1 MKSKQAQRNTKK
13 NTGGDKLDNEEIIEQ
28 LEELKD
34 YCESMI
40 DDENLKDTWLRDKV
54 ALSIAIR
61 ILKKEPTAGQQNRFL
76 SNNSKA

>member
-1 MKSKQAQRNTKK
+1 MI
-13 NTGGDKLDNEEIIEQ
+13 LQ

-34 YCESMI
+34 HCESMI
-40 DDENLKDTWLRDKV
+40 DKDDPNDTWLRDKI

-76 SNNSKA
+76 GNNSKA